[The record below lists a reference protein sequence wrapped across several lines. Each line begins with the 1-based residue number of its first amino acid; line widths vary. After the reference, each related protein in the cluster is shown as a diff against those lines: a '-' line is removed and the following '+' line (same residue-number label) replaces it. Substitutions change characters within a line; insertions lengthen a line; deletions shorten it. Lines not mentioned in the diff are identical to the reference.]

1 MTSRMILLVDSKN
14 KQIHQDKPMGFA
26 DATQFWNERFD
37 KEEFI
42 FGTEPNEYLVEQ
54 VNRHLK
60 SGSRVLCIADGEG
73 RNGVWLAK
81 QGMQVVGFDASDIAL
96 SKAKKFAQENHVDV
110 EYSFSYT
117 DSYAW
122 PLNTYDAVVAIFIQ
136 FADPEMRKRIFQK
149 TYETLK
155 PGGIFI
161 LQGYTPKQL
170 EYKTGGPSL
179 IEHLYTEELIREL
192 AKDFLIIELR
202 SYEKVLSEGARHEGM
217 SALLGLVAQ
226 KPAL

>member
-1 MTSRMILLVDSKN
+1 
-14 KQIHQDKPMGFA
+14 MGFS

-42 FGTEPNEYLVEQ
+42 FGKEPNEYLVEKTKQ
-54 VNRHLK
+54 YLK
-60 SGSRVLCIADGEG
+60 PQDKVLCIADGEG

-96 SKAKKFAQENHVDV
+96 AKAKQFAKDNQVEV
-110 EYSFSYT
+110 EYSFSDT

-122 PLNTYDAVVAIFIQ
+122 HENTYDAVIGIFIQ
-136 FADPEMRKRIFQK
+136 FADPAMRARIFQQAHK
-149 TYETLK
+149 ETK
-155 PGGIFI
+155 PGGLFI

-179 IEHLYTEELIREL
+179 IEHLYTEELIKGL
-192 AKDFLIIELR
+192 AKEFQILELV
-202 SYEKVLSEGARHEGM
+202 SYEKELSEGPRHTGM
-217 SALLGLVAQ
+217 SAILGLVCR
-226 KPAL
+226 K

>member
-1 MTSRMILLVDSKN
+1 MISLVDSKN
-14 KQIHQDKPMGFA
+14 NQVHQDKPMGFA
-26 DATQFWNERFD
+26 DATRFWNERFD

-54 VNRHLK
+54 SKRYLR
-60 SGSRVLCIADGEG
+60 SGNKVLCIADGEG

-81 QGMQVVGFDASDIAL
+81 QGMQVIGFDASDIAL
-96 SKAKKFAQENHVDV
+96 NKAKKFAQENQVDI
-110 EYSFSYT
+110 EYAFSDT

-122 PLNTYDAVVAIFIQ
+122 PKDTFDAAIGIFIQ
-136 FADPEMRKRIFQK
+136 FADPAMRERIFQR

-179 IEHLYTEELIREL
+179 IEHLYTEELIRDL
-192 AKDFLIIELR
+192 SKDFAILELR

-226 KPAL
+226 KPTH